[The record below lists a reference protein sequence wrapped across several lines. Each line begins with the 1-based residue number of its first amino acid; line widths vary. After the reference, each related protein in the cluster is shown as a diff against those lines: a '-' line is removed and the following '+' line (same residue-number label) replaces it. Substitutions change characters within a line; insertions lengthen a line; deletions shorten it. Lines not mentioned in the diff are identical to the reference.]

1 MEEIVTIIG
10 NTCLK
15 HHDSG
20 EASINREARLIIQ
33 ALKEKGYEIIQVK
46 NKTNSHS
53 KCCNAIVVAS
63 IGDEGTGCYVCSKCN
78 KPSDII
84 PVQSEVKTISS
95 NAVLALVHSSAG
107 YRGKFQKGDTAFVCE
122 SVKRNDFLEH
132 ILEVGK
138 EVIIDERYF
147 GWNGYEA
154 YYVQDKKTGR
164 RITEILLSGELS
176 PVVPKII
183 S

>member
-46 NKTNSHS
+46 NKTINTDKLLEWLKSIEEEFPTAGDNISIPIRKIKEKILSIIAES
-53 KCCNAIVVAS
+53 KL
-63 IGDEGTGCYVCSKCN
+63 
-78 KPSDII
+78 
-84 PVQSEVKTISS
+84 
-95 NAVLALVHSSAG
+95 LAPVHSIAG

-122 SVKRNDFLEH
+122 TVKRNDFLEH
-132 ILEVGK
+132 VLEVGK

-147 GWNGYEA
+147 GWKGHEA

-176 PVVPKII
+176 AVVPKII